1 MAEVIRT
8 TFQVKRGLAARWKE
22 LNLVLNPGEPGF
34 ELDTFK
40 LKIGNGATAWNDLP
54 YINEKD
60 MSKYITIEDIIN
72 GDVILP
78 VATTT
83 TRGAVLSSTE
93 SNKISVDP
101 ADGSMEINS
110 VSFNKIDTEGIIVTL
125 DCGDANRLV

>member
-83 TRGAVLSSTE
+83 IRGAVLSSTE